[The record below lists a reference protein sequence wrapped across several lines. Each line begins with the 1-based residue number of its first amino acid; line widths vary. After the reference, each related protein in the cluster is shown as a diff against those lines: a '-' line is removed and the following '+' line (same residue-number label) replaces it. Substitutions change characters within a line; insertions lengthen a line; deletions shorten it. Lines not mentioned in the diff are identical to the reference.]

1 MFIRE
6 QCVSRYVT
14 KPANFSAEEQDQL
27 FRLLRQLDG
36 DSSATQRDLAAAV
49 GVSLGRLNTLLRS
62 ATDASLVERITKD
75 SADKRQRV
83 AYALTLKGASEKNR
97 LTDIF
102 LARKFAEYDALHAEL
117 TGTASGFSPLK
128 GRTKL
133 MQNNLAPIPELY
145 VSYDSAQKLK
155 VEAADLTSHDL
166 TPRQICDL
174 ELLMNGGFNP
184 LKGFL
189 SEADYDS
196 VVDNMR
202 LTTGELWPMPI
213 TLDVSK
219 DFADSIELGQDIAL
233 RDQEGVILGTMTVTD
248 KWVPNKAKEAEK
260 VFGADDLAH
269 PAVNYLHHT
278 AGEVYLG
285 GPVTGIQQPVHYDF
299 RARRDTP
306 NELRAYFRKM
316 GWRKIV
322 AFQTRNPLHRAHQ
335 ELTFRAAR
343 EAEANLLIHPVV
355 GLTKPGDID
364 HFTRVRCYEA
374 VLDQYPASTTTMSL
388 LNLAMRMAGPREAVW
403 HGLIRKNHGCTHFIV
418 GRDHAGPGK
427 NSAGEDFYGPY
438 DAQDLFREHQE
449 EIGITMVDFKHM
461 VYVQERAQYEPA
473 DEIAD
478 KDDVTILNISGTE
491 LRRRL
496 AEGLE
501 IPEWFSF
508 PTVVQELRK
517 SKPPRAKQ
525 GFTVFFTGFSGSG
538 KSTIANA
545 LMVKLMEMGG
555 RPVTLL
561 DGDIVRK
568 NLSSELGFSKEHR
581 DLNIRRIG
589 YVASEIT
596 KNGGIAICAPIA
608 PYASTR
614 RAVREDIEAFGAF
627 VEVHVATTIE
637 ECERRDRKGLY
648 KLAREG
654 KIKEFTGISDPYDV
668 PENPE
673 LSVETEN
680 VEVDNCAHQVLL
692 KLESMGLIKA

>member
-1 MFIRE
+1 MTT
-6 QCVSRYVT
+6 VST
-14 KPANFSAEEQDQL
+14 KLGWEEEDQL
-27 FRLLRQLDG
+27 FLLLRQLDLAPEA
-36 DSSATQRDLAAAV
+36 SQRATASAI
-49 GVSLGRLNTLLRS
+49 GVSLGRLNAQLRTAAEAGFIKIS
-62 ATDASLVERITKD
+62 ER
-75 SADKRQRV
+75 SGPDKRQRF
-83 AYALTLKGASEKNR
+83 AYALTSSGTAEKMR
-97 LTDIF
+97 LANQF

-117 TGTASGFSPLK
+117 TGAASELIPLNY
-128 GRTKL
+128 RNKL

-145 VSYDSAQKLK
+145 VSYESSQKLK
-155 VEAADLTSHDL
+155 VEAADLVSWDL

-189 SEADYDS
+189 TEEDYNG
-196 VVDNMR
+196 VVENMR
-202 LTTGELWPMPI
+202 LADGSLWPMPI
-213 TLDVSK
+213 NLDVSD
-219 DFADSIELGQDIAL
+219 DFASKLEIGQDIAL

-248 KWVPNKAKEAEK
+248 RWAPNKALEAEK
-260 VFGADDLAH
+260 VFGADDDAH
-269 PAVNYLHHT
+269 PAVNYLHNT
-278 AGEVYLG
+278 AGDIYLG
-285 GPVTGIQQPVHYDF
+285 GPVTGLQQPVHYDF

-306 NELRAYFRKM
+306 NELRAYFRKL
-316 GWRKIV
+316 GWRKVV

-335 ELTFRAAR
+335 ELTFRAAK
-343 EAEANLLIHPVV
+343 EAQDNLLIHPVV
-355 GLTKPGDID
+355 GLTKPGDVD

-374 VLDQYPASTTTMSL
+374 VLDKYPQSTTTMSL

-403 HGLIRKNHGCTHFIV
+403 HGLIRANHGCTHIII

-438 DAQDLFREHQE
+438 DAQDLFRENAE
-449 EIGITMVDFKHM
+449 EMGIEMVDFKHM
-461 VYVQERAQYEPA
+461 VYVQERAQYEPN
-473 DEIAD
+473 DEIED
-478 KDDVTILNISGTE
+478 RDNVTVLNISGTE

-508 PTVVQELRK
+508 PEVVKELRRT
-517 SKPPRAKQ
+517 KPPRSQQ

-561 DGDIVRK
+561 DGDLVRK

-608 PYASTR
+608 PYATTR
-614 RAVREDIEAFGAF
+614 RAVREDIEEFGAF
-627 VEVHVATTIE
+627 VEVHVATSIE

-668 PENPE
+668 PKSPE

-680 VEVDNCAHQVLL
+680 VDVDNCAHQVLL
-692 KLESMGLIKA
+692 KLESMGLIAAE

>member
-1 MFIRE
+1 
-6 QCVSRYVT
+6 
-14 KPANFSAEEQDQL
+14 
-27 FRLLRQLDG
+27 
-36 DSSATQRDLAAAV
+36 
-49 GVSLGRLNTLLRS
+49 
-62 ATDASLVERITKD
+62 
-75 SADKRQRV
+75 
-83 AYALTLKGASEKNR
+83 
-97 LTDIF
+97 
-102 LARKFAEYDALHAEL
+102 
-117 TGTASGFSPLK
+117 
-128 GRTKL
+128 
-133 MQNNLAPIPELY
+133 MQKILAPVPELY
-145 VSYDSAQKLK
+145 VSYDSAQKIK
-155 VEAADLTSHDL
+155 MEAAELVSWDL

-189 SEADYDS
+189 SQADYNC
-196 VVDNMR
+196 VVENMR
-202 LTTGELWPMPI
+202 LADDSLWPIPI
-213 TLDVSK
+213 TLDVSQG
-219 DFADSIELGQDIAL
+219 FADSVELGQDIAL
-233 RDQEGVILGTMTVTD
+233 RDQEGVILATITVTD
-248 KWVPNKAKEAEK
+248 SWLPNKAREAEM
-260 VFGADDLAH
+260 VFGSDDLAH
-269 PAVNYLHHT
+269 PAVNYLHNQ
-278 AGEVYLG
+278 AGAVYLG

-299 RARRDTP
+299 RSRRNTP
-306 NELRAYFRKM
+306 NELRAYFHKM
-316 GWRKIV
+316 GWRRVV

-335 ELTFRAAR
+335 ELTFRAAK
-343 EAEANLLIHPVV
+343 EAQANLLIHPVV
-355 GLTKPGDID
+355 GMTKPGDID

-374 VLDQYPASTTTMSL
+374 VLDQYPSSTTAMSL

-403 HGLIRKNHGCTHFIV
+403 HGLIRANHGCTHFIV

-427 NSAGEDFYGPY
+427 NSVGEDFYGPY
-438 DAQDLFREHQE
+438 DAQELFRSFES
-449 EIGITMVDFKHM
+449 EIGVEMVDFKHM

-473 DEIAD
+473 DEVE
-478 KDDVTILNISGTE
+478 KGFTVLNISGTE

-496 AEGLE
+496 SEGLE

-508 PTVVQELRK
+508 PQVVSELRK
-517 SKPPRAKQ
+517 SKPPRDKQ

-545 LMVKLMEMGG
+545 LMIKLMEMGG

-608 PYASTR
+608 PYSTTR
-614 RAVREDIEAFGAF
+614 HAVREDVEAFGAF
-627 VEVHVATTIE
+627 VEVHVATSID

-648 KLAREG
+648 KLARAG

-668 PENPE
+668 PKTPE
-673 LSVETEN
+673 LRLETEY

-692 KLESMGLIKA
+692 KLESMGLIGP

>member
-1 MFIRE
+1 MLELIM
-6 QCVSRYVT
+6 T
-14 KPANFSAEEQDQL
+14 AEN
-27 FRLLRQLDG
+27 LLP
-36 DSSATQRDLAAAV
+36 V
-49 GVSLGRLNTLLRS
+49 
-62 ATDASLVERITKD
+62 
-75 SADKRQRV
+75 
-83 AYALTLKGASEKNR
+83 
-97 LTDIF
+97 
-102 LARKFAEYDALHAEL
+102 
-117 TGTASGFSPLK
+117 
-128 GRTKL
+128 
-133 MQNNLAPIPELY
+133 PELY
-145 VSYDSAQKLK
+145 APFDAADALK
-155 VEAADLTSHDL
+155 MEAAELVSWDL

-174 ELLMNGGFNP
+174 ELLMNGGFYP
-184 LKGFL
+184 LTGFL
-189 SEADYDS
+189 GQDDYNG
-196 VVDNMR
+196 VVENMR
-202 LTTGELWPMPI
+202 LADGTLWPMPI
-213 TLDVSK
+213 TLDVPAKFS
-219 DFADSIELGQDIAL
+219 DSLKLGQKIAL
-233 RDQEGVILGTMTVTD
+233 RDQEGVILATLDLADIYT
-248 KWVPNKAKEAEK
+248 PNKANEAEK
-260 VFGADDLAH
+260 VFGADDDAH
-269 PAVNYLHHT
+269 PAVNYLHNT
-278 AGEVYLG
+278 AGDVYLG
-285 GPVTGIQQPVHYDF
+285 GKITGIQPVVHYDF
-299 RARRDTP
+299 RARRDSP
-306 NELRAYFRKM
+306 NEMRSYFRKM
-316 GWRKIV
+316 GWRRVV

-343 EAEANLLIHPVV
+343 EAQANLLIHPIV
-355 GLTKPGDID
+355 GMTKPGDID

-374 VLDQYPASTTTMSL
+374 VLDQYPAATTSMSL

-449 EIGITMVDFKHM
+449 EMDIEMVDFKHM
-461 VYVQERAQYEPA
+461 VYVQERAQYEPN
-473 DEIAD
+473 DEIED
-478 KDDVTILNISGTE
+478 RENVTVLNISGTE

-508 PTVVQELRK
+508 PAVVEELRK
-517 SKPPRAKQ
+517 SKPPRNKQ

-561 DGDIVRK
+561 DGDLVRK

-608 PYASTR
+608 PYATTR
-614 RAVREDIEAFGAF
+614 RAVREDIEDFGAF
-627 VEVHVATTIE
+627 VEVHVATSIE

-668 PENPE
+668 PQSPE

-680 VEVDNCAHQVLL
+680 VDVDNCAHQVLL

>member
-1 MFIRE
+1 M
-6 QCVSRYVT
+6 
-14 KPANFSAEEQDQL
+14 
-27 FRLLRQLDG
+27 
-36 DSSATQRDLAAAV
+36 
-49 GVSLGRLNTLLRS
+49 GRLKVP
-62 ATDASLVERITKD
+62 LVEIIATAK
-75 SADKRQRV
+75 
-83 AYALTLKGASEKNR
+83 EEPM
-97 LTDIF
+97 
-102 LARKFAEYDALHAEL
+102 LA
-117 TGTASGFSPLK
+117 
-128 GRTKL
+128 
-133 MQNNLAPIPELY
+133 NLSPIPELY
-145 VSYDSAQKLK
+145 VSHEIAQKLK
-155 VEAADLTSHDL
+155 VEAADLISWDL

-189 SEADYDS
+189 SEADYNS
-196 VVDNMR
+196 VVETMR
-202 LTTGELWPMPI
+202 LEDGSLWPMPI
-213 TLDVSK
+213 TLDVGEA
-219 DFADSIELGQDIAL
+219 FAEKLNIGQNIAL
-233 RDQEGVILGTMTVTD
+233 RDQEGVILATMTVTD
-248 KWVPNKAKEAEK
+248 RWMPDKAKEAK
-260 VFGADDLAH
+260 LVFGADDLAH
-269 PAVNYLHHT
+269 PAVNYLHNT
-278 AGEVYLG
+278 AGAVYLG
-285 GPVTGIQQPVHYDF
+285 GPVVGIQQPIHYDF

-306 NELRAYFRKM
+306 NELRAYFRKL
-316 GWRKIV
+316 GWRKVV

-335 ELTFRAAR
+335 ELTFRAAK
-343 EAEANLLIHPVV
+343 EAQANLMIHPVV
-355 GLTKPGDID
+355 GMTKPGDID

-374 VLDQYPASTTTMSL
+374 VLDKYPAATTTMSL

-427 NSAGEDFYGPY
+427 NSAGEEFYGPY
-438 DAQDLFREHQE
+438 DAQDLFRTYQE
-449 EIGITMVDFKHM
+449 EMGIEMMDFKHM

-473 DEIAD
+473 DEIEEG
-478 KDDVTILNISGTE
+478 VTVLNISGTE

-496 AEGLE
+496 SEGLE

-508 PTVVQELRK
+508 PEVVAELRK
-517 SKPPRAKQ
+517 TRPPRSKQ

-614 RAVREDIEAFGAF
+614 RAVREEVEQFGAF
-627 VEVHVATTIE
+627 AEVHVATSIE

-673 LSVETEN
+673 LRVETEN
-680 VEVDNCAHQVLL
+680 VDVDHCAHQVLL
-692 KLESMGLIKA
+692 KLESMGLIAAQ

>member
-1 MFIRE
+1 M
-6 QCVSRYVT
+6 QGA
-14 KPANFSAEEQDQL
+14 KQNHDEEDQL
-27 FRLLRQLDG
+27 FRLLRQIDR
-36 DSSATQRDLAAAV
+36 SSDASQRALAAGI
-49 GVSLGRLNTLLRS
+49 GVSLGRLNALLKS
-62 ATDASLVERITKD
+62 ATEARLVRISD
-75 SADKRQRV
+75 RNGPDKRQRFT
-83 AYALTLKGASEKNR
+83 YTLTSRGEAEKIR
-97 LTDIF
+97 LTDRF

-117 TGTASGFSPLK
+117 TGTTSNLVPLK
-128 GRTKL
+128 HRTI
-133 MQNNLAPIPELY
+133 MMENNLAPISELY
-145 VSYDSAQKLK
+145 VSHDSAEKMK
-155 VEAADLTSHDL
+155 FEAAQLPSWDLTA
-166 TPRQICDL
+166 RQVCDL

-189 SEADYDS
+189 SQEDYEG
-196 VVDNMR
+196 VVENMR
-202 LTTGELWPMPI
+202 LADGSLWPMPI
-213 TLDVSK
+213 TLDVPKS
-219 DFADSIELGQDIAL
+219 FAESVEIGQDIAL
-233 RDQEGVILGTMTVTD
+233 RDPEGVILAVMSVTD
-248 KWVPNKAKEAEK
+248 NWAPDKAREAEK

-269 PAVNYLHHT
+269 PAVNYLHNT
-278 AGEVYLG
+278 AGEFYLG
-285 GPVTGIQQPVHYDF
+285 GPIIGIQQPMHYDF
-299 RARRDTP
+299 RARRNTP

-316 GWRKIV
+316 GWRKVV

-335 ELTFRAAR
+335 ELTFRAAK
-343 EAEANLLIHPVV
+343 EAQANLLIHPVV

-374 VLDQYPASTTTMSL
+374 VLDQYPASTTSMSL

-418 GRDHAGPGK
+418 GRDHAGPGS
-427 NSAGEDFYGPY
+427 NSQGEDFYGPY
-438 DAQDLFREHQE
+438 DAQELFRAHE
-449 EIGITMVDFKHM
+449 EEMGIKMVDFKHM
-461 VYVQERAQYEPA
+461 VYVQDRAQYEPA
-473 DEIAD
+473 DEITD

-496 AEGLE
+496 SEGLE

-508 PTVVQELRK
+508 PAVVEELRRTR
-517 SKPPRAKQ
+517 PPRAQQ

-555 RPVTLL
+555 RPTTLL
-561 DGDIVRK
+561 DGDLVRK

-608 PYASTR
+608 PYAATR
-614 RAVREDIEAFGAF
+614 RAVREEIEQFGAF
-627 VEVHVATTIE
+627 IEIHVATSIE

-673 LSVETEN
+673 LRIETEN
-680 VEVDNCAHQVLL
+680 TDVDNCAHQVLL
-692 KLESMGLIKA
+692 KLESMGLIAG

>member
-1 MFIRE
+1 MPEAPSPITE
-6 QCVSRYVT
+6 D
-14 KPANFSAEEQDQL
+14 EDLL
-27 FRLLRQLDG
+27 FRLLRQV
-36 DSSATQRDLAAAV
+36 DLAPEASQRVTAQAI
-49 GVSLGRLNTLLRS
+49 GVSLGRLNTTLRA
-62 ATDASLVERITKD
+62 ATESGFIKVTERD
-75 SADKRQRV
+75 GPDKRQR
-83 AYALTLKGASEKNR
+83 YSYSLTPRGGSEKNR
-97 LTDIF
+97 LTNAF
-102 LARKFAEYDALHAEL
+102 LARKFAEYDALYAEL
-117 TGTASGFSPLK
+117 TGTHTGLTPFSD
-128 GRTKL
+128 RTKL
-133 MQNNLAPIPELY
+133 MENNLAPIPELF
-145 VSYDSAQKLK
+145 VSYDSAQKMK
-155 VEAADLTSHDL
+155 MEAAELTSWDL

-189 SEADYDS
+189 TEADYNS
-196 VVDNMR
+196 VVDTMR

-213 TLDVSK
+213 TLDVSEE
-219 DFADSIELGQDIAL
+219 FAHSIELGQDVAL

-248 KWVPNKAKEAEK
+248 RWEPNKSVEAEK
-260 VFGADDLAH
+260 VFGADDMAH
-269 PAVNYLHHT
+269 PAVNYLHNQ
-278 AGEVYLG
+278 AGKIYLG

-316 GWRKIV
+316 GWRKVV

-335 ELTFRAAR
+335 ELTFRAAK
-343 EAEANLLIHPVV
+343 EAQANLLIHPVV

-374 VLDQYPASTTTMSL
+374 VLDQYPSATTSMSL

-418 GRDHAGPGK
+418 GRDHAGPGS
-427 NSAGEDFYGPY
+427 NSAGEDFYGAY

-449 EIGITMVDFKHM
+449 EMGIEMVDFKHM

-473 DEIAD
+473 DEIED
-478 KDDVTILNISGTE
+478 KENVTILNISGTE

-508 PTVVQELRK
+508 PQVVKELRK
-517 SKPPRAKQ
+517 SRPPRADQ

-608 PYASTR
+608 PYATTR
-614 RAVREDIEAFGAF
+614 RAVREDIEAYGAF
-627 VEVHVATTIE
+627 LEIHVATSIE

-673 LSVETEN
+673 LRVETQN
-680 VEVDNCAHQVLL
+680 VDVDNCAHQVLL

>member
-1 MFIRE
+1 ML
-6 QCVSRYVT
+6 
-14 KPANFSAEEQDQL
+14 ANLS
-27 FRLLRQLDG
+27 
-36 DSSATQRDLAAAV
+36 
-49 GVSLGRLNTLLRS
+49 
-62 ATDASLVERITKD
+62 
-75 SADKRQRV
+75 
-83 AYALTLKGASEKNR
+83 
-97 LTDIF
+97 
-102 LARKFAEYDALHAEL
+102 
-117 TGTASGFSPLK
+117 
-128 GRTKL
+128 
-133 MQNNLAPIPELY
+133 PIPELF
-145 VSYDSAQKLK
+145 VSHESAQKLK
-155 VEAADLTSHDL
+155 VEAADLISWDL

-189 SEADYDS
+189 SEVDYNS
-196 VVDNMR
+196 VVETMR
-202 LTTGELWPMPI
+202 LEDGSLWPMPI
-213 TLDVSK
+213 TLDVGEA
-219 DFADSIELGQDIAL
+219 FAEKLNIGQDIAL
-233 RDQEGVILGTMTVTD
+233 RDQEGVILATMTVTD
-248 KWVPNKAKEAEK
+248 RWMPDKAKEAK
-260 VFGADDLAH
+260 LVFGADDLAH
-269 PAVNYLHHT
+269 PAVNYLHNT
-278 AGEVYLG
+278 AGAVYLG
-285 GPVTGIQQPVHYDF
+285 GPVVGIQQPIHYDF

-306 NELRAYFRKM
+306 NELRAYFRKL
-316 GWRKIV
+316 GWRKVV

-335 ELTFRAAR
+335 ELTFRAAK
-343 EAEANLLIHPVV
+343 EAQANLMIHPVV
-355 GLTKPGDID
+355 GMTKPGDID
-364 HFTRVRCYEA
+364 HFTRIRCYEA
-374 VLDQYPASTTTMSL
+374 VLDKYPAATTTMAL

-427 NSAGEDFYGPY
+427 NSAGEEFYGPY
-438 DAQDLFREHQE
+438 DAQDLFRTYQE
-449 EIGITMVDFKHM
+449 EMGIEMMDFKHM

-473 DEIAD
+473 DEIEEG
-478 KDDVTILNISGTE
+478 VTVLNISGTE

-496 AEGLE
+496 SEGLE

-508 PTVVQELRK
+508 PEVVAELRK
-517 SKPPRAKQ
+517 TRPPRSKQ

-614 RAVREDIEAFGAF
+614 RAVREDVEQFGAF
-627 VEVHVATTIE
+627 AEVHVATSIE

-673 LSVETEN
+673 LRVETEN
-680 VEVDNCAHQVLL
+680 VDVDHCAHQVLL
-692 KLESMGLIKA
+692 KLESMGLIAAQ

>member
-1 MFIRE
+1 MT
-6 QCVSRYVT
+6 SRP
-14 KPANFSAEEQDQL
+14 KPIQEEEDL
-27 FRLLRQLDG
+27 RFRLLRQLD
-36 DSSATQRDLAAAV
+36 LAADASQRATAEAV
-49 GVSLGRLNTLLRS
+49 GVSLGKLNALLR
-62 ATDASLVERITKD
+62 ASTEAGFVKISERAG
-75 SADKRQRV
+75 SDKRKRF
-83 AYALTLKGASEKNR
+83 AYSLTTRGAAEKNR
-97 LTDIF
+97 LTTAF
-102 LARKFAEYDALHAEL
+102 LGRKFAEYDALHAEL
-117 TGTASGFSPLK
+117 TGENTGLTPFSN
-128 GRTKL
+128 RIRQ
-133 MQNNLAPIPELY
+133 MENNLAPIPELY
-145 VSYDSAQKLK
+145 VSYDSAQKMK
-155 VEAADLTSHDL
+155 SEAAELTSHDL

-189 SEADYDS
+189 SEADYNS
-196 VVDNMR
+196 VVDTMR

-213 TLDVSK
+213 TLDVSE
-219 DFADSIELGQDIAL
+219 DFAKSLEIGQDIAL

-248 KWVPNKAKEAEK
+248 RWEPNKSHEAER
-260 VFGADDLAH
+260 VFGADDSAH
-269 PAVNYLHHT
+269 PAVNYLHNQ
-278 AGEVYLG
+278 AGKIYLG

-316 GWRKIV
+316 GWRKVV

-335 ELTFRAAR
+335 ELTFRAAK
-343 EAEANLLIHPVV
+343 EAQANLLIHPVV

-374 VLDQYPASTTTMSL
+374 VLDQYPASTTAMSL

-418 GRDHAGPGK
+418 GRDHAGPGQ

-438 DAQDLFREHQE
+438 DAQDLFREHQDE
-449 EIGITMVDFKHM
+449 MGIEMVDFKHM

-478 KDDVTILNISGTE
+478 KENVTILNISGTE

-508 PTVVQELRK
+508 PAVVEELRK
-517 SKPPRAKQ
+517 SRPPRAQQ

-608 PYASTR
+608 PYATTR

-627 VEVHVATTIE
+627 CEVHVATSIE

-680 VEVDNCAHQVLL
+680 VEVDNCAHQVIL
-692 KLESMGLIKA
+692 KLESMGLISA